1 MLDQFA
7 AALTSVWAADLYWAL
22 AIAALAGLVLG
33 FTGFGG
39 ALVMMPLMAILYGP
53 VTALG
58 LMGISTFLA
67 SLPIGLRAARE
78 TNWPEVGP
86 MIVALMVAVP
96 IGMIFL
102 FYFDPIIIK
111 RVIGVS
117 VISATIILYFGWI
130 YKGPRNPVMGAI
142 SGGLCGWLTGFSGI
156 GGPPAVVYILASDD
170 TAAVQRSGIV
180 MISVTVMGALLASLI
195 WNDVLS
201 PEIVVRGILITPIQV
216 IGAKVGEKLFYL
228 APDHLFRRMSLWTL
242 MFAGISVMV
251 A

>member
-1 MLDQFA
+1 MIEPFA
-7 AALTSVWAADLYWAL
+7 TALTTVWAVDLSWAL

-53 VTALG
+53 VEALG

-67 SLPIGLRAARE
+67 SLPIGWTAARE

-86 MIVALMVAVP
+86 MVVALMVAVP
-96 IGMIFL
+96 MGMIFL
-102 FYFDPIIIK
+102 FYFDPLIIK

-117 VISATIILYFGWI
+117 VISATIILFMGWV
-130 YKGPRNPVMGAI
+130 YKGPRNAMMGAI

-156 GGPPAVVYILASDD
+156 GGPPAVVYILASSDS
-170 TAAVQRSGIV
+170 AAVKRSGIV
-180 MISVTVMGALLASLI
+180 MISVTVMGALLSSLI
-195 WNDVLS
+195 WNEVLT
-201 PEIVVRGILITPIQV
+201 PETIVRGILLTPIQ
-216 IGAKVGEKLFYL
+216 ILGAKMGEKLFHL
-228 APDHLFRRMSLWTL
+228 APERFFRSVALWTL
-242 MFAGISVMV
+242 MFAGIAVMV

>member
-1 MLDQFA
+1 
-7 AALTSVWAADLYWAL
+7 
-22 AIAALAGLVLG
+22 
-33 FTGFGG
+33 
-39 ALVMMPLMAILYGP
+39 MAIMLCLHLEIVKVVDFTILLQTQVLIMELVKIQP
-53 VTALG
+53 VILQKQLG
-58 LMGISTFLA
+58 VVM
-67 SLPIGLRAARE
+67 
-78 TNWPEVGP
+78 
-86 MIVALMVAVP
+86 P

-130 YKGPRNPVMGAI
+130 YRGPRNPVMGAI

-156 GGPPAVVYILASDD
+156 GGPPAVVYILASGD

>member
-7 AALTSVWAADLYWAL
+7 AALTSVWAADFYWAL

-130 YKGPRNPVMGAI
+130 YR
-142 SGGLCGWLTGFSGI
+142 GLGT
-156 GGPPAVVYILASDD
+156 
-170 TAAVQRSGIV
+170 Q
-180 MISVTVMGALLASLI
+180 
-195 WNDVLS
+195 
-201 PEIVVRGILITPIQV
+201 
-216 IGAKVGEKLFYL
+216 
-228 APDHLFRRMSLWTL
+228 
-242 MFAGISVMV
+242 
-251 A
+251 